1 MENYLQVEN
10 LTKSIGDLLLFSDIS
25 FTVDKGQKVAL
36 IARNGAG
43 KTTLL
48 HLIIGDDSPDSGKI
62 VFHRDI
68 SVAFL
73 DQNPEF
79 NETASVIDHVL
90 NNLQTD
96 TANIIKKY
104 EAMID
109 NPSPE
114 IIEQMD
120 AAKAWDYEVK
130 IKQILTKLKIADLN
144 QPTGQLSGGQKKRV
158 ALATALVN
166 EPDLLLLDEPTN
178 HLDLDMIEWL
188 EEYLEKTNSTLLM
201 VTHDRYF
208 LDRVCNQIIELDDNT
223 IYTYKGNYSYFLEK
237 REERQ
242 EIQHANVEKS
252 KNLMRKELDWIRRMP
267 QARGTKAKYRI
278 DAFEELSQKAKEK
291 HEQRQVDFNIATS
304 RLGKKILEIRDLSKG
319 YDDKVLI
326 KDFSYIFKRNEKI
339 GIVGPNGIGKSTL
352 LNILTG
358 NTKPDTGDVEMGETI
373 VTGYYKQDGIQFD
386 ETQKV
391 IDLVQDIAEVVTLG
405 DGKKLTASQFL
416 NYFLFPNNVQ
426 HDYVYKL
433 SGGEKRRL
441 YLATVLM
448 RSPNFLILDE
458 PTNDLDIITI
468 NVFEDYLASF
478 KGCVI
483 IVSHDRYFMDK
494 IVDHLFVF
502 QGEGIIKDFPGNYTQ
517 FRDFTLSRQALASA
531 EKKSKA
537 EKQTPPPDQ
546 NQKVKKLS
554 YKEKKEIEQLE
565 NEIET
570 LENEKKEIEEQ
581 LSSGTLPMDILV
593 EKSNRISEI
602 MQSIDQKTNRWVELN
617 DLK

>member
-96 TANIIKKY
+96 TAKLIKKY

-120 AAKAWDYEVK
+120 TAKAWDYEVK
-130 IKQILTKLKIADLN
+130 IKQILTKLKITDLN

-278 DAFEELSQKAKEK
+278 DAFEGLSQKAKEK

-304 RLGKKILEIRDLSKG
+304 RLGKKILEIKDLSKS

-358 NTKPDTGDVEMGETI
+358 NLKPDAGDVEMGETI

-405 DGKKLTASQFL
+405 DGNKLTASQFL

-502 QGEGIIKDFPGNYTQ
+502 QGEGSIKDFPGNYTQ
-517 FRDFTLSRQALASA
+517 FRDYTLNLQALASA
-531 EKKSKA
+531 EKKAKA

-565 NEIET
+565 NEIEA

-581 LSSGTLPMDILV
+581 LSSGTLPMDVLV

>member
-120 AAKAWDYEVK
+120 VAKAWDYEVK
-130 IKQILTKLKIADLN
+130 IKQILTQLKITDLN

-158 ALATALVN
+158 ALAAALVN

-201 VTHDRYF
+201 VT
-208 LDRVCNQIIELDDNT
+208 
-223 IYTYKGNYSYFLEK
+223 
-237 REERQ
+237 
-242 EIQHANVEKS
+242 
-252 KNLMRKELDWIRRMP
+252 
-267 QARGTKAKYRI
+267 
-278 DAFEELSQKAKEK
+278 
-291 HEQRQVDFNIATS
+291 
-304 RLGKKILEIRDLSKG
+304 
-319 YDDKVLI
+319 
-326 KDFSYIFKRNEKI
+326 
-339 GIVGPNGIGKSTL
+339 
-352 LNILTG
+352 
-358 NTKPDTGDVEMGETI
+358 
-373 VTGYYKQDGIQFD
+373 
-386 ETQKV
+386 
-391 IDLVQDIAEVVTLG
+391 
-405 DGKKLTASQFL
+405 
-416 NYFLFPNNVQ
+416 
-426 HDYVYKL
+426 
-433 SGGEKRRL
+433 
-441 YLATVLM
+441 
-448 RSPNFLILDE
+448 
-458 PTNDLDIITI
+458 
-468 NVFEDYLASF
+468 
-478 KGCVI
+478 
-483 IVSHDRYFMDK
+483 
-494 IVDHLFVF
+494 
-502 QGEGIIKDFPGNYTQ
+502 
-517 FRDFTLSRQALASA
+517 
-531 EKKSKA
+531 
-537 EKQTPPPDQ
+537 
-546 NQKVKKLS
+546 
-554 YKEKKEIEQLE
+554 
-565 NEIET
+565 
-570 LENEKKEIEEQ
+570 
-581 LSSGTLPMDILV
+581 
-593 EKSNRISEI
+593 
-602 MQSIDQKTNRWVELN
+602 
-617 DLK
+617 